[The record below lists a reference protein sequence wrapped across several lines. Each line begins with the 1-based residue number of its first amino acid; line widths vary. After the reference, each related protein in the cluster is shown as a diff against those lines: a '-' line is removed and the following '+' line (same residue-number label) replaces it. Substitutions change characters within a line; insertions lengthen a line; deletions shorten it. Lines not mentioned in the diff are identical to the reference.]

1 MDRYRP
7 ASHYLTASLV
17 AAGLALF
24 STWCG
29 MRFPLAFIPAG
40 IFVLSAG
47 LLYFFATRPVIE
59 VGESYLSI
67 GAETIRWG
75 EVERLDS
82 TGWTSPLVLR
92 ITLDD
97 GRRIHLIYPG
107 DIESAGRLLRQ
118 ARRLAFNARIDGI
131 PYREYWGEVVPVTAG
146 SVNLKRP
153 KYRLLLPEDEE
164 EVEQLYQKLKS
175 VGHLDSKSSA
185 DADQN

>member
-7 ASHYLTASLV
+7 ASHYLTASLA

-29 MRFPLAFIPAG
+29 MRFPLAFIPAA

-47 LLYFFATRPVIE
+47 LLYFLATRPVIE

-92 ITLDD
+92 LTLDD
-97 GRRIHLIYPG
+97 RRRIHVIYPG
-107 DIESAGRLLRQ
+107 DIESCGRLLKQ
-118 ARRLAFNARIDGI
+118 ARRLARNARIDGI
-131 PYREYWGEVVPVTAG
+131 PYREYWGEVVRIATEPA
-146 SVNLKRP
+146 NLPRP
-153 KYRLLLPEDEE
+153 QYRLLLPEDEE
-164 EVEQLYQKLKS
+164 EVEKLYQRLKS

-185 DADQN
+185 DDHQS